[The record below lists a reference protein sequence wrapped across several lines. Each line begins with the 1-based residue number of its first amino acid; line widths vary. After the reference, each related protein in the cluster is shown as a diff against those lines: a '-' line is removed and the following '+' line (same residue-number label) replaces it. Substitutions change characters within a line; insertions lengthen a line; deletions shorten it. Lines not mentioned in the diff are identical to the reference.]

1 MMRQQLTQ
9 SAAPET
15 QWLTKQSDSRESGA
29 PRYTDLVIRRIEF
42 RGEGKQYARHEY
54 REAVLMNVR
63 TNMIRVIVAA
73 ATLTSLTAWSADKP
87 SASKY
92 KPPRN
97 EFGYPDLQGNWNN
110 ATITPMERPAQYGER
125 RALTE
130 EEAKKLRDREAEF
143 VERSQKAIDP
153 SIKAE
158 DLDKLPNQCR
168 SGSTGAACG
177 YNAFWTDTGFGG
189 VRVQGEWRTSIITD
203 PPNGRI
209 PGLTAAASKERGE
222 RAGSRQRT
230 GAFDGPE
237 ARPLGE
243 RCLMSFGSSA
253 GPPML
258 PVMYNNNYQIIQ
270 NKDYVL
276 ILVEM
281 VHDLRRIRINGEH
294 YPKAMNLW
302 MGDSIGHYDG
312 DSLIVETIN
321 MNPQQSFRGSAQQKV
336 TEKFTRVGPNTI
348 EYEFKVED
356 PALTAPYA
364 GALNFNRTSDSLY
377 EYACHE
383 GNYALYGVLAGAR
396 EQEREAAEKK

>member
-1 MMRQQLTQ
+1 
-9 SAAPET
+9 
-15 QWLTKQSDSRESGA
+15 
-29 PRYTDLVIRRIEF
+29 
-42 RGEGKQYARHEY
+42 
-54 REAVLMNVR
+54 MNTLKNV
-63 TNMIRVIVAA
+63 VGVFVAA
-73 ATLTSLTAWSADKP
+73 AALMSLTATAAD
-87 SASKY
+87 SKY

-97 EFGYPDLQGNWNN
+97 EFGYPDFQGVWNN
-110 ATITPMERPAQYGER
+110 ATITPMERPAQYGSR

-130 EEAKKLRDREAEF
+130 QEAKALQQREQEF
-143 VERSQKAIDP
+143 VARSSKATDP
-153 SIKAE
+153 NTKAE

-177 YNAFWTDTGFGG
+177 YNAFWTDTGYQT
-189 VRVQGEWRTSIITD
+189 VRIQGEWRTSIITE
-203 PPNGRI
+203 PSNGHI
-209 PGLTAAASKERGE
+209 PSLTPAAAKERSE
-222 RAGSRQRT
+222 RMASRQRT

-281 VHDLRRIRINGEH
+281 VHDLRRIRINAEH
-294 YPKAMNLW
+294 YPKPLNLW
-302 MGDSIGHYDG
+302 MGDSIGHYEG

-321 MNPQQSFRGSAQQKV
+321 MNPLQSFRGSSAQKV

-364 GALNFNRTSDSLY
+364 GALNFNRTSDRVY

-383 GNYALYGVLAGAR
+383 GNYALRGVLAGAR
-396 EQEREAAEKK
+396 EDEQKAAEKK